1 MMDFKEE
8 LKKVPERPGVYLMH
22 DADDRIIYV
31 GKAVVLRNRLRSYFN
46 ATPHNERITRMIEKI
61 DRFEYIVTDSEYEA
75 LLLECNLIKRHRP
88 KYNVMLKDDKS
99 YPYIRVSVNEDF
111 PAASMAHRRVNDGA
125 KYFGPYY
132 LNYTV
137 KSTLDTLS
145 KIFPMRHCR
154 RKIQPE
160 KPERVC
166 LNYHLGLCPGPCAG
180 YISKEDYAVNVN
192 AVCDFLSGKSGEVIK
207 ELRGRMLAASEN
219 LEFEKAAELRDR
231 IKSLE
236 TVSEK
241 QKIMFSGSESFDVL
255 AAFRNETDAAVQVFH
270 NNGGNVAGR
279 DCYILE
285 GAGDTDMAEIYAT
298 FIAQY
303 YDGNMAVPGKI
314 YVADEI
320 DARDNELLAEYLS
333 AAAGRRVTLMT
344 PLRGEKKNLAR
355 MARDNAEI
363 ALDNYEKTKRR
374 ESGENLE
381 LLKKLAAVCGLRGIP
396 VRIEAFDISNLGDSE
411 IDGSM
416 VVFEEGTPR
425 KSDYRHFRIRTLAA
439 RSDVGSMREMLERR
453 YRRLVAGDRGFEKAP
468 DLILMDGGITQ
479 IHEAEKVLGELG
491 LEIPVFGMV
500 KDDRHRSRGIMS
512 TEGRE
517 FRLTEDPEIWRFIT
531 DVQNETHRFAIEYNR
546 KLTEK
551 RYRKSPLDDIKGIGD
566 KRKVALLRRFGSLK
580 AIREAEIEEIAAVD
594 GIGNK
599 TAGVIKVALAKET
612 SGG

>member
-22 DADDRIIYV
+22 DAEDRIIYV

-46 ATPHNERITRMIEKI
+46 NTPHNERITKMIGNI

-75 LLLECNLIKRHRP
+75 LLLECNLIKKHRP

-99 YPYIRVSVNEDF
+99 YPYIKVTVNEDF
-111 PAASMAHRRVNDGA
+111 PAASIARKKVNDGA

-154 RKIQPE
+154 RNIRPD

-180 YISKEDYAVNVN
+180 YVSKEEYAVNVG
-192 AVCDFLSGKSGEVIK
+192 AVCDFLSGRSDEIIK
-207 ELRGRMLAASEN
+207 ELRGRMMTASVN
-219 LEFEKAAELRDR
+219 LEFERAAELRDR
-231 IKSLE
+231 IKALE

-241 QKIMFSGSESFDVL
+241 QKIMFAGSESFDVL
-255 AAFRNETDAAVQVFH
+255 AARRNETDAAVQVFH
-270 NNGGNVAGR
+270 NSGGQIAGR
-279 DCYILE
+279 DYYILE
-285 GAGDTDMAEIYAT
+285 GAGDTDLAEIYST
-298 FIAQY
+298 FIPQY
-303 YDGNMAVPGKI
+303 YDGNISVPGKI
-314 YVADEI
+314 YVADALPEG
-320 DARDNELLAEYLS
+320 DSVLLSEFLS
-333 AAAGRRVTLMT
+333 AAAGRRVTIAT

-355 MARDNAEI
+355 MAGDNAEI

-374 ESGENLE
+374 ESGMNLG
-381 LLKKLAAVCGLRGIP
+381 LLKKLAAVCGLPGIP
-396 VRIEAFDISNLGDSE
+396 LRIEAFDISNLGDSE

-416 VVFEEGTPR
+416 VVFEEGAPR
-425 KSDYRHFRIRTLAA
+425 KSDYRHFRIKTLSG
-439 RSDVGSMREMLERR
+439 RSDVWAMKEMLERR
-453 YRRLVAGDRGFEKAP
+453 YRRLAAGDRGFEKQP

-479 IHEAEKVLGELG
+479 IHEAENVLGELG

-512 TEGRE
+512 SEGNE
-517 FRLTEDPEIWRFIT
+517 FKLTGDPEIWRFIT
-531 DVQNETHRFAIEYNR
+531 DVQNEAHRFAIEYNR

-551 RYRKSPLDDIKGIGD
+551 RYKKSPLDDVKGIGD
-566 KRKVALLRRFGSLK
+566 KRKVALLRKFGSLK
-580 AIREAEIEEIAAVD
+580 AIREAEVADIAAVD
-594 GIGNK
+594 GIGIK
-599 TAGVIKVALAKET
+599 TAEMIKAALTKE
-612 SGG
+612 S